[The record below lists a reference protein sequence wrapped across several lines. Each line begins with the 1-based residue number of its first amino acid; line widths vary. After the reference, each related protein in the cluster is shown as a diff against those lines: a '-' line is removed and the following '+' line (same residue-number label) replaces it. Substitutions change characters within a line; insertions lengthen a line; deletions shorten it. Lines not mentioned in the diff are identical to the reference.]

1 MGCFMTKV
9 QRFRQLEQMAE
20 HACDEAGRELGEAQ
34 DNHSKEQEQLE
45 QLTGFFEE
53 YRERFNN
60 EGATGMNARQLGDFR
75 AFFGQLDNAIESQ
88 RQTLVDLGAK
98 VTERQTLWIEK
109 HQRTQSLSQALVQ
122 VQKEQLVQ
130 RNKREQKEQDER
142 SGLASKDGWG

>member
-1 MGCFMTKV
+1 MTKI

-20 HACDEAGRELGEAQ
+20 HACDKAGRELGEAQ
-34 DNHSKEQEQLE
+34 DNHTKEQAQLE

-60 EGATGMNARQLGDFR
+60 AGASGMNARQLGDFR
-75 AFFGQLDNAIESQ
+75 AFFGQLDQAIESQ

-109 HQRTQSLSQALVQ
+109 HQRNRSLSQALEQ
-122 VQKEQLVQ
+122 VKKDQLLQ
-130 RNKREQKEQDER
+130 RNKREQKESDDR
-142 SGLASKDGWG
+142 PHSADKAWS